1 MAAPASPTLGHT
13 SSNLAEAAPHTALG
27 LFPSGPSPPR
37 TCAPRSGW
45 EWETGRRHGPK
56 GQMSPAAPSR
66 PAVWSLDQC
75 PPRRGPP
82 ATRTFPR
89 LPFPWFLGPFPS
101 SIHGRSPT
109 PAWALSHPHQGSLC
123 LQALQMALA
132 SSRAKN
138 CPSPAPNPPG
148 RRAGPSP
155 EQAQPFPPDPCPPAT
170 SEACPLWAVQLSGA
184 ETAKAAGLGPEG
196 VCFRPGLYGAWAA
209 EQQEPRGASP
219 RPPDADLQLQGQ

>member
-1 MAAPASPTLGHT
+1 MCSPLRMGVGDRKETWSQRPDVTCSPKQPCGVVIRPVSTQERSSRHQDLPKAASLLVLG
-13 SSNLAEAAPHTALG
+13 SVP
-27 LFPSGPSPPR
+27 LF
-37 TCAPRSGW
+37 
-45 EWETGRRHGPK
+45 
-56 GQMSPAAPSR
+56 
-66 PAVWSLDQC
+66 L
-75 PPRRGPP
+75 
-82 ATRTFPR
+82 
-89 LPFPWFLGPFPS
+89 
-101 SIHGRSPT
+101 HGRSPT

-148 RRAGPSP
+148 HRAGPSP

-170 SEACPLWAVQLSGA
+170 SEACPLWAEQLSGA

-219 RPPDADLQLQGQ
+219 HPPDADLQLQGQ

>member
-1 MAAPASPTLGHT
+1 MCSPLRMGVGDRKETWSQRPDVTCSPKQTCGVVIRPVSTQERSSRHQDLPKAAFPLVLG
-13 SSNLAEAAPHTALG
+13 SVP
-27 LFPSGPSPPR
+27 LFLH
-37 TCAPRSGW
+37 GW
-45 EWETGRRHGPK
+45 
-56 GQMSPAAPSR
+56 
-66 PAVWSLDQC
+66 
-75 PPRRGPP
+75 
-82 ATRTFPR
+82 
-89 LPFPWFLGPFPS
+89 
-101 SIHGRSPT
+101 SPT

-148 RRAGPSP
+148 RRAGSSP

-184 ETAKAAGLGPEG
+184 ETAKATGLGPEG

-219 RPPDADLQLQGQ
+219 RPPGADLQLQGQ

>member
-1 MAAPASPTLGHT
+1 MCSPLRMGVGDRKETWSQRPDVTCSPKQPCGVVIRPVSTQERSSHHQDLPKAAFPLVLG
-13 SSNLAEAAPHTALG
+13 SVP
-27 LFPSGPSPPR
+27 LF
-37 TCAPRSGW
+37 
-45 EWETGRRHGPK
+45 
-56 GQMSPAAPSR
+56 
-66 PAVWSLDQC
+66 L
-75 PPRRGPP
+75 
-82 ATRTFPR
+82 
-89 LPFPWFLGPFPS
+89 
-101 SIHGRSPT
+101 HGRSPT